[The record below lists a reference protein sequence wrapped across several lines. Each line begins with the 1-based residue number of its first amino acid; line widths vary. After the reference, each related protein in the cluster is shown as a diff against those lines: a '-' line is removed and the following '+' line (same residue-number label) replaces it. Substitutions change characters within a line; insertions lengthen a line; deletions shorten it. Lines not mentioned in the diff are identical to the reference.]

1 MGDFL
6 AQQQATHLATVAG
19 FTAHF
24 FVSIKWNNV
33 KTNVPDKNTASWKS
47 PTAQSQKKRKGFS
60 INLCLDPPNPCEI
73 DAEPGWIAYHFG
85 IDFTDEGGNC
95 RVTQR
100 SRNVC
105 WDEPSVCDDEFLN
118 GRTIHIIFRLD
129 EEKIKVYHEDTQQAP
144 NYEYSPTLPIHLIR
158 TVELRGDIDQVD
170 AIELKYTTFPN

>member
-1 MGDFL
+1 METCPYLGDCSYSFRFPKEP
-6 AQQQATHLATVAG
+6 AYGKEIT
-19 FTAHF
+19 
-24 FVSIKWNNV
+24 IKAV
-33 KTNVPDKNTASWKS
+33 LRESV
-47 PTAQSQKKRKGFS
+47 QRFS